1 MPGTVQDNIGVI
13 TMLPLAGPSGFYMQ
27 STIVIVIVIVSTV
40 GAYNQTK

>member
-27 STIVIVIVIVSTV
+27 STIVIVIVSTV